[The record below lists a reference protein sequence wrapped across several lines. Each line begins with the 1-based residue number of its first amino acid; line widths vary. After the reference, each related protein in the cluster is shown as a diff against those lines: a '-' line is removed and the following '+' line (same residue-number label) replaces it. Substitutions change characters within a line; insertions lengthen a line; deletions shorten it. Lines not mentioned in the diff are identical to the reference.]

1 MYSPGLPCQGL
12 SIPTGAGCQSALTR
26 GSRAT
31 PLVAELHPCT
41 GPEASAYERA
51 RAQDRAGSPGGRRS
65 GGLDTWPVALRP
77 SSSWRGESRDAGMYL
92 ITGGAGFIG
101 SHIVEELIRYQQ
113 EVRVLDNFSSGTKRN
128 LENVIDRIELIEG
141 DIRDPSDVQRA
152 MKGVRYVLHQAALCS
167 VPRSIEDPAYTNDVN
182 VQGTLNILLAARD
195 AGVQRVVYASSSSV
209 YGESH
214 LKVQEE
220 DQRPFPISAYAVS
233 KFAGELY
240 CRLFSRLHG
249 LETVCLRYF
258 NVFGPRQDPES
269 EYAAVIPRFILWAWK
284 RKPLQ
289 VHGDGTQSRDF
300 TYIDNV
306 VSANLLA
313 ARADAA
319 AVSGKSYNVG
329 CGSRQSLLD

>member
-1 MYSPGLPCQGL
+1 
-12 SIPTGAGCQSALTR
+12 
-26 GSRAT
+26 
-31 PLVAELHPCT
+31 
-41 GPEASAYERA
+41 
-51 RAQDRAGSPGGRRS
+51 
-65 GGLDTWPVALRP
+65 
-77 SSSWRGESRDAGMYL
+77 MYL

-269 EYAAVIPRFILWAWK
+269 QYAAVIPRFILQAL
-284 RKPLQ
+284 RGEPVE
-289 VHGDGTQSRDF
+289 VHGDGLQSRDF
-300 TYIDNV
+300 TFVSDV
-306 VSANLLA
+306 VQANLLA
-313 ARADAA
+313 AKAPN
-319 AVSGKSYNVG
+319 VSGEVLNVG
-329 CGSRQSLLD
+329 CGETHPVMEIVFLLSKLLVTDIQWRKSAPRPGDIRRTQADITKAKRLLGYDVEIEFKHGLALTVKHLMTGFSAGSGTVLTEGAR